1 MLPAGTCFPFEIKGK
16 QFPGSIPLKISERLS
31 EIHLSHL
38 SRSLIDFFQCLL
50 FASSL
55 CLPYGSAIENR
66 NLSFSPM
73 SGNPW
78 EWQATYILIGFTP
91 PQIDVSRLVEHDTE
105 LTGT

>member
-1 MLPAGTCFPFEIKGK
+1 MFRDANE
-16 QFPGSIPLKISERLS
+16 SLS

-38 SRSLIDFFQCLL
+38 SKSLIDFFRCLL

-78 EWQATYILIGFTP
+78 EWQATYI
-91 PQIDVSRLVEHDTE
+91 
-105 LTGT
+105 